1 MWERSSQNQKVD
13 NLNEAHKDVVT
24 GIGFSLVKELVSFME
39 ETLSLRSE
47 IGKGNELVIVMP
59 IEIGNAIPADEA
71 TVEGNE
77 QLLKVRN
84 RIAIQVKLGDKVI
97 LELLKE
103 SPNVEVQ
110 SADEKF
116 LIKVKETIIKCIN
129 DEQLS
134 VESLA
139 EEIGLSRSQLLR
151 KITALTGVSVNELIR
166 TFRLQKAAQ
175 LLGQK
180 WAPVSQVAYE
190 VGFSNLSYFSKV
202 FKGHYGVLPS
212 EYGSKAQ

>member
-110 SADEKF
+110 TADEKF

-151 KITALTGVSVNELIR
+151 KLTALTGVSVNQLIR